1 MSIDPYSGEPVY
13 LQIAAVL
20 RGQIDSGE
28 IPPGSFLPSL
38 RAISE
43 QYEVARMTAER
54 AIGLLRAE
62 GLVRGVPGRGV
73 IVLPEDQ
80 RGR

>member
-1 MSIDPYSGEPVY
+1 VDPYSGRPAY
-13 LQIAAVL
+13 LQVADLLRARIA
-20 RGQIDSGE
+20 SGE

-38 RAISE
+38 RAITE

-54 AIGLLRAE
+54 AVGLLRAE

-73 IVLPEDQ
+73 VVLPKDQ